1 MKFDRAWIVRSLYRN
16 IAHTYQ
22 SLVMTSIYPSKK
34 TISPFDRLKEQFL
47 GNPEQY
53 LEQAYQAALTIRSI
67 EDRYYEGERI
77 PLESADLSTRMP
89 TSLKA
94 EVEQNLDILKRKTKE
109 FNNSSSGV
117 GKLGANHLDKLIVIE
132 GIQAKYTI
140 EPNYQSSLTQPS
152 IAPTNP
158 TSVKKSPYP
167 SPINIVDVTSLAT
180 QIPPQSRS
188 NTKKSDRYI
197 QESDF
202 QADDESFVKNK
213 KGVLPRSIGRT
224 FNRIA
229 EELNPGS
236 EEKVVGKFRKSRV
249 QTIISLR
256 FLALLIIIP
265 ILTQS
270 IAKHFLVLPMV
281 EQVRGNE
288 AQVFI
293 NAEMKE
299 EALGELRD
307 YEEELKLEHL
317 IHKTPAIAPDVA
329 EEKVKE
335 KADELATEFRH
346 KSNSAISNVF
356 ADAIALLAFAVVLI
370 VRRQDISVIK
380 SFMDRLIYGLS
391 DSAKAFIIILV
402 TDIFVGFHSPHGWE
416 VLLEGMSNHL
426 GIAANHSAISLFIA
440 TVPVIMDTMLKY
452 WLFRYL
458 SQMSPSTLATVKG
471 MNE

>member
-1 MKFDRAWIVRSLYRN
+1 
-16 IAHTYQ
+16 
-22 SLVMTSIYPSKK
+22 MTSIYPGKK
-34 TISPFDRLKEQFL
+34 TTSPFDRLKENFF
-47 GNPEQY
+47 GNPEQS

-67 EDRYYEGERI
+67 EERYYEGERI
-77 PLESADLSTRMP
+77 PLESIDLSSHFP
-89 TSLKA
+89 DSLKA
-94 EVEQNLDILKRKTKE
+94 EIEKNLDILKRKTKE

-117 GKLGANHLDKLIVIE
+117 GKLGANHLDKLIIIE

-140 EPNYQSSLTQPS
+140 DLNYSSSFLTQSS
-152 IAPTNP
+152 IAPTNS
-158 TSVKKSPYP
+158 TSDKKPYP

-188 NTKKSDRYI
+188 NTNKSDRKA
-197 QESDF
+197 QES
-202 QADDESFVKNK
+202 DDESFVKNK

-229 EELNPGS
+229 EELNPES
-236 EEKVVGKFRKSRV
+236 EEKVVGKFRKSRI

-256 FLALLIIIP
+256 FLALLIVIP
-265 ILTQS
+265 LLTQS
-270 IAKHFLVLPMV
+270 IAKNFLVLPMV

-299 EALGELRD
+299 EALKELRD

-317 IHKTPAIAPDVA
+317 IHKTPAIAPEIRED
-329 EEKVKE
+329 KVKE

-356 ADAIALLAFAVVLI
+356 ADAIALFAFALVLV

-380 SFMDRLIYGLS
+380 SFMDRIIYGLS

>member
-1 MKFDRAWIVRSLYRN
+1 
-16 IAHTYQ
+16 
-22 SLVMTSIYPSKK
+22 MTSIYPGKK
-34 TISPFDRLKEQFL
+34 TTSPFDRLKENFF
-47 GNPEQY
+47 GNPEQS

-67 EDRYYEGERI
+67 EERYYEGERI
-77 PLESADLSTRMP
+77 PLESIDLSSHFP
-89 TSLKA
+89 DSLKA
-94 EVEQNLDILKRKTKE
+94 EIEKNLDILKRKTKE

-117 GKLGANHLDKLIVIE
+117 GKLGANHLDKLIIIE

-140 EPNYQSSLTQPS
+140 DLNYSSSFLTQSS
-152 IAPTNP
+152 IAPTNS
-158 TSVKKSPYP
+158 TSDKKPYP

-188 NTKKSDRYI
+188 NTNKSDRKA
-197 QESDF
+197 QES
-202 QADDESFVKNK
+202 DDESFVKNK

-229 EELNPGS
+229 EELNPES
-236 EEKVVGKFRKSRV
+236 EEKVVGKFRKSRI

-256 FLALLIIIP
+256 FLALLIVIP
-265 ILTQS
+265 LLTQS
-270 IAKHFLVLPMV
+270 IAKNFVVLPMV

-299 EALGELRD
+299 EALKELRD

-317 IHKTPAIAPDVA
+317 IHKTPAIAPEIRED
-329 EEKVKE
+329 KVKE

-356 ADAIALLAFAVVLI
+356 ADAIALFAFALVLV

-380 SFMDRLIYGLS
+380 SFMDRIIYGLS

>member
-1 MKFDRAWIVRSLYRN
+1 
-16 IAHTYQ
+16 
-22 SLVMTSIYPSKK
+22 
-34 TISPFDRLKEQFL
+34 TI
-47 GNPEQY
+47 
-53 LEQAYQAALTIRSI
+53 TSI
-67 EDRYYEGERI
+67 EDRYYDGERI
-77 PLESADLSTRMP
+77 PLGSSNRSTCVPDSLRADIE
-89 TSLKA
+89 K
-94 EVEQNLDILKRKTKE
+94 NLDIIKRKTKE

-117 GKLGANHLDKLIVIE
+117 GKLGANHLDKPILIE
-132 GIQAKYTI
+132 GVKAKYTT
-140 EPNYQSSLTQPS
+140 EPNYLSSSLDSSSSSLT
-152 IAPTNP
+152 PTNP
-158 TSVKKSPYP
+158 TSANKLSYP

-180 QIPPQSRS
+180 QISPQSRS
-188 NTKKSDRYI
+188 NQKKVDRDLPTGVLRNRL
-197 QESDF
+197 ESNSPD
-202 QADDESFVKNK
+202 DDESFVKNK

-229 EELNPGS
+229 EELNPDS
-236 EEKVVGKFRKSRV
+236 EEKVVGKFRRSRV

-265 ILTQS
+265 IVSQS
-270 IAKHFLVLPMV
+270 IAKNFAIMPLV
-281 EQVRGNE
+281 EQARGNE
-288 AQVFI
+288 AAIFI

-299 EALGELRD
+299 EALNELRD

-317 IHKTPAIAPDVA
+317 IHKAPPIAPEIR
-329 EEKVKE
+329 EEKVRE

-356 ADAIALLAFAVVLI
+356 ADAIALFAFAVVLV

-380 SFMDRLIYGLS
+380 TFMDRIIYGLS

-416 VLLEGMSNHL
+416 VLLEGMSSHL

-440 TVPVIMDTMLKY
+440 TVPVIMDTFLKY

>member
-1 MKFDRAWIVRSLYRN
+1 MDSSSVRCLAY
-16 IAHTYQ
+16 TYQ
-22 SLVMTSIYPSKK
+22 NLVMTSIYSSKK
-34 TISPFDRLKEQFL
+34 TMSPFNQLKENFF
-47 GNPEQY
+47 GNPEQS

-67 EDRYYEGERI
+67 EERYYDGERI
-77 PLESADLSTRMP
+77 PLESADISTYLP

-94 EVEQNLDILKRKTKE
+94 EIEKNLDILKRKTKE

-117 GKLGANHLDKLIVIE
+117 GKLGANHLDKLILIE
-132 GIQAKYTI
+132 GIQAKYTL
-140 EPNYQSSLTQPS
+140 ESNYPSSSLTETS

-158 TSVKKSPYP
+158 TSAKKSSYP

-180 QIPPQSRS
+180 QIPSQSRS
-188 NTKKSDRYI
+188 NSKKGDRNT
-197 QESDF
+197 QESDS

-229 EELNPGS
+229 EELNPSS
-236 EEKVVGKFRKSRV
+236 EEKVVGKFRKSRI
-249 QTIISLR
+249 QTVISLR

-265 ILTQS
+265 LLTQS
-270 IAKHFLVLPMV
+270 IAKTFIVMPMV
-281 EQVRGNE
+281 EQFRGNE
-288 AQVFI
+288 AAIFI
-293 NAEMKE
+293 NSEMKE
-299 EALGELRD
+299 EALGELRE

-317 IHKTPAIAPDVA
+317 IHKAPPIAPEVR
-329 EEKVKE
+329 EEKVRE
-335 KADELATEFRH
+335 KADELAKEFHH

-356 ADAIALLAFAVVLI
+356 ADAIALLAFAVVLV

-380 SFMDRLIYGLS
+380 TFMDRIIYGLS

-416 VLLEGMSNHL
+416 VLLEGVSSHL
-426 GIAANHSAISLFIA
+426 GVAANHSAISLFIA
-440 TVPVIMDTMLKY
+440 TVPVIMDTFLKY

>member
-1 MKFDRAWIVRSLYRN
+1 
-16 IAHTYQ
+16 
-22 SLVMTSIYPSKK
+22 MTSIYPGKK
-34 TISPFDRLKEQFL
+34 TTSPFDRLKENFF
-47 GNPEQY
+47 GNPEQS

-67 EDRYYEGERI
+67 EERYYEGERI
-77 PLESADLSTRMP
+77 PLESIDLSSHFP
-89 TSLKA
+89 DSLKA
-94 EVEQNLDILKRKTKE
+94 EIEKNLDILKRKTKE

-117 GKLGANHLDKLIVIE
+117 GKLGANHLDKLIIIE

-140 EPNYQSSLTQPS
+140 DLNYSSSFLTQSS
-152 IAPTNP
+152 IAPTNS
-158 TSVKKSPYP
+158 TSDKKPYP

-188 NTKKSDRYI
+188 NTNKSDRYT
-197 QESDF
+197 QASDS

-229 EELNPGS
+229 EELNPES
-236 EEKVVGKFRKSRV
+236 EEKVVGKFRKSRI

-256 FLALLIIIP
+256 FLALLIVIP
-265 ILTQS
+265 LLTQS
-270 IAKHFLVLPMV
+270 IAKNFVVLPMV

-299 EALGELRD
+299 EALKELRD

-317 IHKTPAIAPDVA
+317 IHKTPAIAPEIRED
-329 EEKVKE
+329 KVKE

-356 ADAIALLAFAVVLI
+356 ADAIALFAFALVLV

-380 SFMDRLIYGLS
+380 SFMDRIIYGLS

>member
-1 MKFDRAWIVRSLYRN
+1 
-16 IAHTYQ
+16 
-22 SLVMTSIYPSKK
+22 MTSIYTGKK
-34 TISPFDRLKEQFL
+34 TTSPFDRLKEQFL
-47 GNPEQY
+47 GNPEQS

-77 PLESADLSTRMP
+77 PFESADISGCLP
-89 TSLKA
+89 ASLKL
-94 EVEQNLDILKRKTKE
+94 EVEKNLDILKRKTKE

-117 GKLGANHLDKLIVIE
+117 GKLGANHLDKLIIVE
-132 GIQAKYTI
+132 GILAKYTI
-140 EPNYQSSLTQPS
+140 EPNYSSSLTAQSS
-152 IAPTNP
+152 IEPVNSRSA
-158 TSVKKSPYP
+158 KPYP

-180 QIPPQSRS
+180 QIPSQSRS
-188 NTKKSDRYI
+188 HTNKSERYT
-197 QESDF
+197 QES
-202 QADDESFVKNK
+202 DDESFVKNK
-213 KGVLPRSIGRT
+213 KGILPRSIGRT

-229 EELNPGS
+229 EELNPES
-236 EEKVVGKFRKSRV
+236 EEKVVGKFRKSRI

-265 ILTQS
+265 LLTQS
-270 IAKHFLVLPMV
+270 IAKNFLVLPMV

-299 EALGELRD
+299 EALNELRD

-329 EEKVKE
+329 EEKIKD
-335 KADELATEFRH
+335 KAAELATEFRH
-346 KSNSAISNVF
+346 KSNSAISNIF

-440 TVPVIMDTMLKY
+440 TIPVIMDTMLKY

>member
-1 MKFDRAWIVRSLYRN
+1 MDCLFVRY

-34 TISPFDRLKEQFL
+34 TTSPFDRLKEQFL

-77 PLESADLSTRMP
+77 PLESADLSTCMP

-94 EVEQNLDILKRKTKE
+94 EVEQNLDILKRKAKE

-140 EPNYQSSLTQPS
+140 EPNYPSSSLTQTS
-152 IAPTNP
+152 TATTSP

-188 NTKKSDRYI
+188 HTNKSDRHT

-213 KGVLPRSIGRT
+213 KGLLPRSIGRT

-229 EELNPGS
+229 EELNPES
-236 EEKVVGKFRKSRV
+236 EEKVVGKFRKSRI

-265 ILTQS
+265 LLTQS
-270 IAKHFLVLPMV
+270 IAKTFIVMPTV
-281 EQVRGNE
+281 EQFRGNE
-288 AQVFI
+288 AAIFI

-299 EALGELRD
+299 EALNELRE

-317 IHKTPAIAPDVA
+317 IHKTPAIAPEVR
-329 EEKVKE
+329 EEKVRE
-335 KADELATEFRH
+335 KADELAKEFHH

-356 ADAIALLAFAVVLI
+356 ADAIALFAFAVVLVI
-370 VRRQDISVIK
+370 RRQDISVIK
-380 SFMDRLIYGLS
+380 SFMDKIIYGLS

-416 VLLEGMSNHL
+416 VLLEGMSSHL

-440 TVPVIMDTMLKY
+440 TVPVIMDTFLKY

>member
-1 MKFDRAWIVRSLYRN
+1 
-16 IAHTYQ
+16 
-22 SLVMTSIYPSKK
+22 MTSIYPGKK
-34 TISPFDRLKEQFL
+34 TTSPFDRLKENFF
-47 GNPEQY
+47 GNPEQS
-53 LEQAYQAALTIRSI
+53 LEQAYQAALTISSI
-67 EDRYYEGERI
+67 EERYYEGERI
-77 PLESADLSTRMP
+77 PLESIDLSSHFP
-89 TSLKA
+89 DSLKA
-94 EVEQNLDILKRKTKE
+94 EIEKNLDILKRKTKE

-117 GKLGANHLDKLIVIE
+117 GKLGANHLDKLIIIE

-140 EPNYQSSLTQPS
+140 NLNYSSSFLTQSS
-152 IAPTNP
+152 IAPTNS
-158 TSVKKSPYP
+158 TSDKKPYP

-188 NTKKSDRYI
+188 NTNKSDRYT
-197 QESDF
+197 QASDS

-229 EELNPGS
+229 EELNPES
-236 EEKVVGKFRKSRV
+236 EEKVVGKFRKSRI

-256 FLALLIIIP
+256 FLALLIVIP
-265 ILTQS
+265 LLTQS
-270 IAKHFLVLPMV
+270 IAKNFVVLPMV

-299 EALGELRD
+299 EALKELRD

-317 IHKTPAIAPDVA
+317 IHKTPAIAPEIRED
-329 EEKVKE
+329 KVKE

-356 ADAIALLAFAVVLI
+356 ADAIALFAFALVLV

-380 SFMDRLIYGLS
+380 SFMDRIIYGLS

>member
-1 MKFDRAWIVRSLYRN
+1 
-16 IAHTYQ
+16 
-22 SLVMTSIYPSKK
+22 MTSIYPGKK
-34 TISPFDRLKEQFL
+34 TTSPFDRLKENFF
-47 GNPEQY
+47 GNPEQS
-53 LEQAYQAALTIRSI
+53 LEQAYQAALTISSI
-67 EDRYYEGERI
+67 EERYYEGERI
-77 PLESADLSTRMP
+77 PLESIDLSSHFP
-89 TSLKA
+89 DSLKA
-94 EVEQNLDILKRKTKE
+94 EIEKNLDILKRKTKE

-117 GKLGANHLDKLIVIE
+117 GKLGANHLDKLIIIE

-140 EPNYQSSLTQPS
+140 DLNYSSSFLTQSS
-152 IAPTNP
+152 IAPTNS
-158 TSVKKSPYP
+158 TSDKKPYP

-188 NTKKSDRYI
+188 NTNKSDRYT
-197 QESDF
+197 QASDS

-229 EELNPGS
+229 EELNPES
-236 EEKVVGKFRKSRV
+236 EEKVVGKFRKSRI

-256 FLALLIIIP
+256 FLALLIVIP
-265 ILTQS
+265 LLTQS
-270 IAKHFLVLPMV
+270 IAKNFVVLPMV

-299 EALGELRD
+299 EALKELRD

-317 IHKTPAIAPDVA
+317 IHKTPAIAPEIRED
-329 EEKVKE
+329 KVKE

-356 ADAIALLAFAVVLI
+356 ADAIALFAFALVLV

-380 SFMDRLIYGLS
+380 SFMDRIIYGLS